1 MTPPT
6 PLNSSVAPM
15 RSGATACTL
24 RAKKLRRMSLGIKA
38 PRPRAARRPSITV
51 MRRAG
56 LIGPAS
62 SCYRQLVI
70 RGDQEIRMRVFLA
83 GAAGAIG
90 RRLVPLLL
98 RAGHEVTGTTRSAA
112 TATEL
117 ARAGVVPAVLDVF
130 DAPALMA
137 AVGAAKPAVVIHQLT
152 DLPRQFDE
160 ARIAASYPKNAR
172 IRIEGTRNLIAA
184 AQAAAARRFIVPPQ
198 CEHQGPG
205 SSGQAL
211 SAGFCRFGA
220 LYPEHKDA
228 PESRVGLPRGF
239 HRGGFYEVHQGER
252 RRRHVAA
259 GGQAR
264 PHLLGRQA
272 DRLRP
277 ARPSRR

>member
-1 MTPPT
+1 
-6 PLNSSVAPM
+6 
-15 RSGATACTL
+15 
-24 RAKKLRRMSLGIKA
+24 
-38 PRPRAARRPSITV
+38 
-51 MRRAG
+51 
-56 LIGPAS
+56 
-62 SCYRQLVI
+62 
-70 RGDQEIRMRVFLA
+70 MRVFLA

-184 AQAAAARRFIVPPQ
+184 AQAAAARRFIVQSIAFAYAGGGKPHPETDPLNLADPARAVTVKGAVDMEQ
-198 CEHQGPG
+198 QVLSASGLDGIALRYGLLYGPG
-205 SSGQAL
+205 TWREASSGQKPAL
-211 SAGFCRFGA
+211 HVDAAAHAA
-220 LYPEHKDA
+220 LLA
-228 PESRVGLPRGF
+228 LTRG
-239 HRGGFYEVHQGER
+239 
-252 RRRHVAA
+252 AA
-259 GGQAR
+259 GVYNIADDDGAVSIAKAR
-264 PHLLGRQA
+264 AELGFDPRYRA
-272 DRLRP
+272 P
-277 ARPSRR
+277 